1 MPRYYIVAGCNGSG
15 KTTLYN
21 AVPIPKNIPFVN
33 VDKIA
38 FKELHISNRLNEQS
52 RFSEFAKAGKI
63 ALNRIDH
70 NIDNEI
76 SFCQETTLNGYRIKK
91 NIVKAKEK
99 GFEIILYYVGVDTVE
114 IALERVKIRSSMG
127 GHYINENQ
135 IRRRFN
141 NEKENIESVFSYID
155 AAFFYDNTNQL
166 ELFSVF
172 KRDNYWSQ
180 LSCIP
185 KWFDALDLKG

>member
-21 AVPIPKNIPFVN
+21 AAPIPKNIPFVN

-38 FKELHISNRLNEQS
+38 FKELHISNRPNEQS

-99 GFEIILYYVGVDTVE
+99 GFEIIFYYVGVDNVE
-114 IALERVKIRSSMG
+114 IALERVKMRSSMG
-127 GHYINENQ
+127 GHFINEDQ

-172 KRDNYWSQ
+172 KRDNY
-180 LSCIP
+180 
-185 KWFDALDLKG
+185 